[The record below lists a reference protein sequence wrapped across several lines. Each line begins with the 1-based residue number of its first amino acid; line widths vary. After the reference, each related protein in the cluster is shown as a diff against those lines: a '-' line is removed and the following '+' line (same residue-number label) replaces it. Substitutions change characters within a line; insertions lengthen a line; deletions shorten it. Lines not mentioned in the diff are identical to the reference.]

1 MHSGFK
7 PALRG
12 IGTVLLLTALIGCNG
27 TSNTVASTASTPTVL
42 QANHPPPA
50 LAPPPTSAPPP
61 ASLQTQVQDVVPQ
74 ISGTPPTMAIVNRP
88 FSFQPKVSASSGPKL
103 TFSVAGKPSWTSF
116 DTSTGQLWGTPRQSD
131 VGAREQVVI
140 SVSNGMHTQALPQFA
155 LTVVVPRKS
164 NYGHYFATHYSDTP
178 ADAASLCEQAGVS
191 GVVWRQTWSQVEPS
205 AGNYDFNSFDKV
217 LAAIAASR
225 NPHCQL
231 WLFVE
236 FKSFNN
242 SPVKNPCP
250 AYLQAQHSAPNS
262 LGRGAATCFMWEPA
276 VTNAYVAMMKAAAA
290 RFDNNP
296 RVEGLILQE
305 SSLSLNRGYSQDV
318 ASGGTYTP
326 VAWRDALITIIDQ
339 CAAAFARS
347 RCMAFLNFLRG
358 GQSYLEDISAAISAI
373 PNNQVCF
380 SGPDLLP
387 NDPTLYDGNTKVY
400 EVLNRHAGCR
410 SNSAQNNS
418 YQVANC
424 TLDCIFHFAVSG
436 TFGTFPANAPL
447 TGGLCVNSYIFW
459 NDRTTKSA
467 TGLDWK
473 NALPVIAAHP
483 YGPDW
488 LNQCVGTDGVP

>member
-1 MHSGFK
+1 M
-7 PALRG
+7 
-12 IGTVLLLTALIGCNG
+12 GT
-27 TSNTVASTASTPTVL
+27 
-42 QANHPPPA
+42 HE
-50 LAPPPTSAPPP
+50 
-61 ASLQTQVQDVVPQ
+61 Q
-74 ISGTPPTMAIVNRP
+74 I
-88 FSFQPKVSASSGPKL
+88 
-103 TFSVAGKPSWTSF
+103 
-116 DTSTGQLWGTPRQSD
+116 
-131 VGAREQVVI
+131 VI
-140 SVSNGMHTQALPQFA
+140 SVSDGTHNQALPQFEV
-155 LTVVVPRKS
+155 TVVMPRKS

-178 ADAASLCEQAGVS
+178 ADAATLCEQPGVS

-205 AGNYDFNSFDKV
+205 AGTYDFGSFDKV
-217 LAAIAASR
+217 LAAIAASH

-236 FKSFNN
+236 FKSFIN

-262 LGRGAATCFMWEPA
+262 LGKGAATCFMWEQP

-305 SSLSLNRGYSQDV
+305 SSLSLNGDYSQDV
-318 ASGGTYTP
+318 ADGGTYTP
-326 VAWRDALITIIDQ
+326 LAWRDALITIIDQ
-339 CAAAFARS
+339 CAAAFATS
-347 RCMAFLNFLRG
+347 RCMSFLNFLRG
-358 GQSYLEDISAAISAI
+358 GQSYLYDISAAISAV

-387 NDPTLYDGNTKVY
+387 NNRSLYDGNTKVY
-400 EVLNRHAGCR
+400 PVLSHHSGCR

-418 YQVANC
+418 YEVPGC
-424 TLDCIFHFAVSG
+424 GLECIFHFAVGG
-436 TFGTFPANAPL
+436 TYGAFPANAPL
-447 TGGLCVNSYIFW
+447 TGGLCINSYIFW

-467 TGLDWK
+467 TGLNWK

-488 LNQCVGTDGVP
+488 LNQCAGSNGSP